1 MYNKTNKIIIGV
13 EFMKKKILSVVF
25 ACIISAV
32 VLAYGLYRLV
42 QQSKDYKI
50 SVTLYIGSRPVPI
63 TMSVGATLLLPTNA
77 QSSNAIVNNADG
89 SVTTTGLNM
98 TGYNTEFL
106 GWFYDA
112 EGTKPF
118 DPSEK
123 LRYDTAIYA
132 VFAEEDGGR
141 TNR

>member
-1 MYNKTNKIIIGV
+1 
-13 EFMKKKILSVVF
+13 MKKKILSTVF

-32 VLAYGLYRLV
+32 VLAYGLFRLV

-50 SVTLYIGSRPVPI
+50 SVTVYIGSRPVPI

-77 QSSNAIVNNADG
+77 QSSDAIVNNTDG
-89 SVTTTGLNM
+89 SVITTGLNL
-98 TGYNTEFL
+98 TGYDSEFL

-118 DPSEK
+118 DPSAK

-132 VFAEEDGGR
+132 VFAENVGGR
-141 TNR
+141 INR

>member
-1 MYNKTNKIIIGV
+1 
-13 EFMKKKILSVVF
+13 MKKKILSIVF

-112 EGTKPF
+112 EGIKPF